1 MKTKLRFVTLG
12 LALVGALATVV
23 AQPAHAQTAM
33 IETRA
38 QTIAKADV
46 NAIMADYAAD
56 PVLHWIGGPLAGEY
70 KGTEAIQGVWTKF
83 TTAQAP
89 LTVKVANPHSMG
101 ADTLMA
107 DTTFTGGKGNA
118 IPVLY
123 SVKTEGG
130 KIKEETW
137 KVNAPAAAAPASAAS
152 PAASPK
158 GY

>member
-1 MKTKLRFVTLG
+1 MKTNPRFLTLC
-12 LALVGALATVV
+12 LALVGALATLV

-46 NAIMADYAAD
+46 SAIMADYAAD

-70 KGTEAIQGVWTKF
+70 KGTEAIKGVWTKF

-89 LTVKVANPHSMG
+89 LTVKVTNPHSMG

-107 DTTFTGGKGNA
+107 DTVFTGGKGNN

-137 KVNAPAAAAPASAAS
+137 KVNAPAPAAAAPAAS
-152 PAASPK
+152 ASPK
-158 GY
+158 SN